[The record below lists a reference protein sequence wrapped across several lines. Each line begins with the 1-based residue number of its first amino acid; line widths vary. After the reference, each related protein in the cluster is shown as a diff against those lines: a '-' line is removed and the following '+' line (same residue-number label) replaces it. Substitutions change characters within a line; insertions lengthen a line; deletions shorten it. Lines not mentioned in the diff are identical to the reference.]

1 MVNINYELTD
11 QEREVIYHRENHLTF
26 EAIGKLM
33 ELSGSRIS
41 QIYNKAM
48 WKMGPAHNL
57 DWQTVRFL
65 GLSTRVCN
73 YLLRHGYDTIEDLL
87 EVQSPEQLIKIKG
100 FGKPSLEEVI
110 KAVHEAGYK
119 MKWEEA

>member
-33 ELSGSRIS
+33 GLSGSRIS

-57 DWQTVRFL
+57 DWQTVRSL

-73 YLLRHGYDTIEDLL
+73 RLIRSDYNTIEDLL
-87 EVQSPEQLIKIKG
+87 KGQSPEKFLKIKG

>member
-1 MVNINYELTD
+1 MAIADHGLTEQEKQVVNYRK
-11 QEREVIYHRENHLTF
+11 QHLTF

-33 ELSGSRIS
+33 GLSGSRIS

-48 WKMGPAHNL
+48 WKMGPAHSF

-73 YLLRHGYDTIEDLL
+73 YLLRHGYDAIEDLL